1 MLNLVTTTDLV
12 SKIAN
17 ASADAEEKVTKKQVK
32 VVLDLLKTVVE
43 KTLSE
48 GDRVRLNGFM
58 SFNPTYRAPRKGNNV
73 ATGEA
78 MSIPETVVVSCK
90 AGSVLREAV
99 KAVDVRAFKEA
110 TAK

>member
-1 MLNLVTTTDLV
+1 
-12 SKIAN
+12 
-17 ASADAEEKVTKKQVK
+17 
-32 VVLDLLKTVVE
+32 
-43 KTLSE
+43 
-48 GDRVRLNGFM
+48 M

-99 KAVDVRAFKEA
+99 KAVDVKAFKEA